1 MATIQKRVQ
10 VTPTTRTRLILERY
24 ARLTGKPMARLISE
38 LMDES
43 TPVLVDMLDTIEK
56 SKRKPQMA
64 REVMQK
70 YLDKA
75 QGIIDQEQLEL
86 DGMFKKKGGR
96 PPKGDRCKTK

>member
-1 MATIQKRVQ
+1 MATIEKRIQ

-24 ARLTGKPMARLISE
+24 AKLTGKPMARLVSE

-56 SKRKPQMA
+56 AKQKPRMA
-64 REVMQK
+64 RQAMQK
-70 YLDKA
+70 YIDKA
-75 QGIIDQEQLEL
+75 QGIITQEQLEL
-86 DGMFKKKGGR
+86 DAMFKKKGGR

>member
-1 MATIQKRVQ
+1 MATIEKRINI
-10 VTPTTRTRLILERY
+10 TPTTRTRLILERY
-24 ARLTGKPMARLISE
+24 SRITGKPMSRLISE

-56 SKRKPQMA
+56 AQQKPKVA
-64 REVMQK
+64 KDAMQK

-75 QGIIDQEQLEL
+75 RGIIDQEQLEL
-86 DGMFKKKGGR
+86 DAMFKKKGGR